1 MRPPPEKYFPVS
13 WTLLSLSTLAL
24 NEPKVGTDALFFLV
38 PQPQSHGCTVD
49 SARGCPPQAKLDSG
63 LGSSKAAGLDGVGG
77 AGGGREV
84 RCRGSRGKRK
94 EERRN
99 Y

>member
-49 SARGCPPQAKLDSG
+49 SALGCPPQAKLDSG

-77 AGGGREV
+77 GGGRQGGEV
-84 RCRGSRGKRK
+84 QGEQRK
-94 EERRN
+94 EEGRET
-99 Y
+99 